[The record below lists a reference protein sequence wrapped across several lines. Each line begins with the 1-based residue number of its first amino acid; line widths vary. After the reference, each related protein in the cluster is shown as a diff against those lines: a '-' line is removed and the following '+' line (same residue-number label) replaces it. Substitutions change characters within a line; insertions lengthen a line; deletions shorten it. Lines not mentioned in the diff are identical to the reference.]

1 MAENYTI
8 SEVLA
13 NEFELQTISSQD
25 SNLLSEV
32 PVEGLFSPTLSSV
45 EFSLY
50 DFNKNLLYF
59 DSDLKSWS
67 TNFDSFVNNENKK
80 ITSLNIDPS
89 KDIETLG
96 YNYGKV
102 YGFYNFI
109 QNELGSSINNQF
121 FISEISSDRTEIR
134 IDNTNIS
141 SESLEILYNIFYS
154 KFNSPDTYNYFYL
167 NFGDNQLLIATN
179 IYLDKSSSDYSILI
193 KLYEPLLPQFDVKSQ
208 CYVSSK
214 IADPVAYLVEFT
226 IDLGQIDNIVQIQG
240 PNINLNLNGQ
250 VNNSTTYQSFD
261 TLTSTVNTSSFNQL
275 SSLLEEKGVEIN
287 IDYTDYSNFVFYSSA
302 VSRLENF
309 YTKAK
314 QIEDYNNDINILTSL
329 PTTAG
334 SSGSISLL
342 EQYISNIITN
352 FDGYE
357 YYLYFESG
365 SKAWPKTN
373 STPPYLLASTG
384 STNVL
389 NWYGS
394 NIYGSPYFGGQLETA
409 SLYDSNN
416 QDLLINTIPDYL
428 NDYDSDDY
436 LTFVKMVGQSFD
448 NIWVYIKSVV
458 DKTNTD
464 NRLDFGAPS
473 GIIADILRSL
483 GVKIYSNNFSVD
495 NTYESLLGIGA
506 NGMLYPTG
514 SELIN
519 TIITASAIPYALSDV
534 NNLTYKRLYH
544 NLPYILKKKGT
555 PEGLKAILNAYGVPD
570 TILRINEFGGKD
582 KNSNTWDQ
590 WQDEYNYAFVT
601 TGSSKIS
608 IPFTTSSVNYGT
620 VYPKAVEFRFKTF
633 GLPINSIP
641 YSQSL
646 LIDNNNSF
654 GVVLEYTGSGYSSG
668 SYNGSIIDPNYQ
680 YATLKFISG
689 SLSSSVYLPF
699 YDGGWWSILI
709 NANSGSTTTYT
720 LYAKNK
726 DYEGEDGNTIGFQ
739 ASSSFVGDKFW
750 LTSGQLFFG
759 TSSVL
764 NTKTYSAF
772 SGSYQEIRY
781 YNVPL
786 NESAFDAYVMNPYSI
801 EGNTISGSQ
810 SSKNSL
816 FFRLPLGGELYTGS
830 TSVHPGITGSFI
842 TQSFIGTSSTGSY
855 SGSYF
860 WSKNREVIY
869 FDQPAVGI
877 QNIVSDKIKTINTSL
892 PYSGSN
898 DPNIPNNNILS
909 SHTSIQQSFTISSSY
924 TNDISYTEVAF
935 SPQNEIN
942 EDIMS
947 TLGYF
952 NIGELIG
959 DPRQISTSDESYP
972 ELDILRDLYF
982 EKYSSNYDWN
992 DYIRLVKYFD
1002 NSLFKIIKDYIPA
1015 KTSLAS
1021 GVVIKQHLLERNK
1034 YPVPQIEFASSE
1046 YTGSISIYEISGSDG
1061 GSMNITSIVTQSWTG
1076 AYPSISGS
1084 VPFTQSSED
1093 EFYNGQFSGSII
1105 EVTDGE
1111 LNDCNVEIVQVYT
1124 TSSLFI
1130 NINPNSPGNYF
1141 RSYNLNNDKTYY
1153 LSFTITEINGVS
1165 SGNLQLWN
1173 GGNSNNVLY
1182 TSSAISAGGTLIIDK
1197 LELSKILSPLTFK
1210 AIGPSSTGF
1219 SITNFSI
1226 FEAYTDSDCLPLL
1239 NNVIENRLNSF
1250 YMDVD
1255 YTDNITTPV
1264 NQQLI
1269 LSGSATRFAIPD
1281 SNYTM
1286 VRNINPRYNGSRTTS
1301 PGFNQPIYKD
1311 LDTLSTQSQIPNASK
1326 YVNYF
1331 VYFDWIGGSTPEY
1344 PGGGNM
1350 HCTYLISTEGIA
1362 YPLTTE
1368 NKNLFTVENIFIKGQ
1383 KANILP
1389 AIYSAGSNTTQVDII
1404 EGGAL
1409 YDTIFANSGSTTGL
1423 LTGGFVIY
1431 VKDIVNPNYLDAISY
1446 DVPTLLT
1453 QSAFPNTL
1461 FDSGS
1466 GWLKYMLTGSGI
1478 FGGTDAI
1485 YVQPIGTNFQ
1495 LFNKRTGQYAS
1506 LNELVP
1512 YDDTY
1517 LPLKYG
1523 DMIRFGTNIASNT
1536 GSLDFNFETLGISA
1550 IASSSLDTSSVF
1562 TTSSLFVDNIPSRFV
1577 SNYSVQNIRVLRR
1590 VPNETFVLVKNS
1602 PAYTDPGFLIPNN
1615 FNPNF
1620 DPYALARK
1628 AGIIS

>member
-154 KFNSPDTYNYFYL
+154 KFNSPDTYDYFYL

-384 STNVL
+384 STDVL

-633 GLPINSIP
+633 GLPIDSIP

-646 LIDNNNSF
+646 LIDSNNSF

-699 YDGGWWSILI
+699 YDGGWWSVLV

-786 NESAFDAYVMNPYSI
+786 SESAFDAYVMNPYSI

-842 TQSFIGTSSTGSY
+842 TQSFTGTSSTGSY

-909 SHTSIQQSFTISSSY
+909 SHTSIQQSFAISSSY

-1046 YTGSISIYEISGSDG
+1046 YTGSISMYEISGSDG

-1076 AYPSISGS
+1076 AYPSVSGS

-1093 EFYNGQFSGSII
+1093 EFYNGQFSGSVI

-1111 LNDCNVEIVQVYT
+1111 LGDDND
-1124 TSSLFI
+1124 L
-1130 NINPNSPGNYF
+1130 P
-1141 RSYNLNNDKTYY
+1141 L
-1153 LSFTITEINGVS
+1153 
-1165 SGNLQLWN
+1165 
-1173 GGNSNNVLY
+1173 SNN
-1182 TSSAISAGGTLIIDK
+1182 ISET
-1197 LELSKILSPLTFK
+1197 
-1210 AIGPSSTGF
+1210 
-1219 SITNFSI
+1219 
-1226 FEAYTDSDCLPLL
+1226 
-1239 NNVIENRLNSF
+1239 RLNSF

-1389 AIYSAGSNTTQVDII
+1389 AVYSAGSNTTQVDII

-1423 LTGGFVIY
+1423 LTGGFAIY

-1512 YDDTY
+1512 YGDTY

-1523 DMIRFGTNIASNT
+1523 DMIRFGTNIAGNT

-1550 IASSSLDTSSVF
+1550 IASSSLDTGSVF